1 MIRRSHM
8 TMNRSSGNYHK
19 LVDLPPGGF
28 VIFIF
33 CRVATLSSICD
44 PEKIKTSLNNM
55 SWLQIN
61 KYFEHKSVIIFLA
74 ISFNKCSG
82 CSKEPSH

>member
-1 MIRRSHM
+1 M

-44 PEKIKTSLNNM
+44 PEKIN
-55 SWLQIN
+55 IIE
-61 KYFEHKSVIIFLA
+61 KYGMNA
-74 ISFNKCSG
+74 D
-82 CSKEPSH
+82 

>member
-1 MIRRSHM
+1 M

-19 LVDLPPGGF
+19 LVDLPPGGL

-44 PEKIKTSLNNM
+44 PEKIKA
-55 SWLQIN
+55 
-61 KYFEHKSVIIFLA
+61 YR
-74 ISFNKCSG
+74 
-82 CSKEPSH
+82 